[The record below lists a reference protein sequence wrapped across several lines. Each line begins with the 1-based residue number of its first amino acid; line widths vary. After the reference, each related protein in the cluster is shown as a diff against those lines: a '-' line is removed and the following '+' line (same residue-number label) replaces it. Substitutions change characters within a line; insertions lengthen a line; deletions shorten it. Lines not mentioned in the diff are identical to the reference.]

1 MARCV
6 DARRAT
12 ILGDAV
18 KQHLDALA
26 SGIVSA
32 RIGAILPGRHG
43 ATTMTPPMLLTVID
57 ARLAVCRLE
66 PADRIPAWIDR
77 AGDFVSITRT
87 PDELSIVCDTDVV
100 PRGVPMEGP
109 WRAFKVQG
117 PLVMTLIGVVAAL
130 AKPLADAGISIF
142 AMSTYDTDYVLVH
155 EPDLDAAVD
164 ALTTAGYSIQP
175 TSMSG

>member
-18 KQHLDALA
+18 KQHLDAPA
-26 SGIVSA
+26 SGIVSS
-32 RIGAILPGRHG
+32 RIGGILPGRHG
-43 ATTMTPPMLLTVID
+43 ATTMTPPMLLTVIE

-87 PDELSIVCDTDVV
+87 ADELSIVCDTDVV

-117 PLVMTLIGVVAAL
+117 PIVMTLIGVVAAL
-130 AKPLADAGISIF
+130 ANHSRMPASRSSPSRRTTPTTSLC
-142 AMSTYDTDYVLVH
+142 MSR
-155 EPDLDAAVD
+155 
-164 ALTTAGYSIQP
+164 
-175 TSMSG
+175 TSMPRSMP